1 MLSLPTQGLRRS
13 VDKHNVDLQVLA
25 DWAEASVLFSDDIRL
40 TQSEVTEELVAEN
53 YYDDSDFCSK
63 IVEALWGTLRER
75 KYGQGG
81 LYPID
86 VGRRRIDGPPHWTES
101 PLFSFCLLL
110 SLVSRVSRRTSL
122 AWGLGRI
129 IQSKVLS
136 LSELPRSD

>member
-110 SLVSRVSRRTSL
+110 SLVSRVSRRTGGAPDFSW
-122 AWGLGRI
+122 AVR
-129 IQSKVLS
+129 
-136 LSELPRSD
+136 